1 MRRFADVRMAA
12 GALIFLLAAAAPAS
26 ALLCGD
32 GVLDLL
38 EQCDDDNLTPGDGCD
53 SICICELTGTWA
65 ALSGATL
72 TIVEST
78 AGLLSGTTYTPGSP
92 AGATPI
98 GGARVATAVT
108 LIAGPSLAGVA
119 TSCGTVAF
127 VPSGSMTRV
136 RPSYCGDGTVQAGEQ
151 CDDGNVVNGDGC
163 NADCTT
169 PVCGNGIKETG
180 ETCDDGNVTSG
191 DGCSSACLFEGCSAT
206 GTWKSALF
214 PAASLTLVED
224 DAGFISGLFHK
235 GSPGSAREIIG
246 SRDGAKLKLFLPSN
260 ISFSGVQKSCDKL
273 VVRAIPLHRERS
285 TYCGDGAV
293 QAAEACDD
301 GNFANADACDV
312 TCLGSGSAACGDG
325 QLDSGEQCD
334 DGNATNHD
342 ACKRDCSF
350 NVCGDGVLRVGVEAC
365 DDGNTVGGDGCSAD
379 CSALAVDALPSTVVG
394 GPTLAV
400 ATGGVATPDDPVET
414 SVAVPAGTTTG
425 LVSINEAPAPDAPAL
440 GRLSLG
446 TRVDVDVLGVTP
458 APTVDHPL
466 VLRFRLDAS
475 EIPEGQDES
484 SITVSKD
491 GVPIPDCPA
500 LPTACVAQRIR
511 ESDGDVTL
519 VIETLT
525 ASQWSFSTSVCPSS
539 PDPGCEPADP
549 TRARLSV
556 KSAARPRITY
566 KWKGFAPVDKGDF
579 GDPTD
584 ANGYTLCMYDPDGI
598 ATQAAAPPAGTC
610 GPKPCWKETKVGWK
624 YGTSTGTP
632 QGVAKL
638 RLKAGIVGKPAVLV
652 KAHGDSLV
660 VPALPL
666 MLPVAAQVRSADG
679 ACYGAAFSTPSKNDP
694 TQFNAKGD

>member
-1 MRRFADVRMAA
+1 
-12 GALIFLLAAAAPAS
+12 
-26 ALLCGD
+26 
-32 GVLDLL
+32 
-38 EQCDDDNLTPGDGCD
+38 
-53 SICICELTGTWA
+53 
-65 ALSGATL
+65 
-72 TIVEST
+72 
-78 AGLLSGTTYTPGSP
+78 
-92 AGATPI
+92 
-98 GGARVATAVT
+98 
-108 LIAGPSLAGVA
+108 
-119 TSCGTVAF
+119 
-127 VPSGSMTRV
+127 MTRV

-169 PVCGNGIKETG
+169 PVCGNGIKEMG

-206 GTWKSALF
+206 GTWKSAIF

-224 DAGFISGLFHK
+224 GAGFISGVFHK

-293 QAAEACDD
+293 QAGETCDD

-334 DGNATNHD
+334 DGNATNRRRVQ
-342 ACKRDCSF
+342 ARLQLQRLRRRRAARRRR
-350 NVCGDGVLRVGVEAC
+350 GVRRRQYGR
-365 DDGNTVGGDGCSAD
+365 TVTAARPTAARSR
-379 CSALAVDALPSTVVG
+379 STRSRPPSVG
-394 GPTLAV
+394 GPTLDV

-414 SVAVPAGTTTG
+414 TVAVPAGTTTG
-425 LVSINEAPAPDAPAL
+425 LVAINEAPAPDAPAL

-466 VLRFRLDAS
+466 VLRFRLDRVRDPRRS
-475 EIPEGQDES
+475 GRELDHRLEGRRADPRLS
-484 SITVSKD
+484 
-491 GVPIPDCPA
+491 GA
-500 LPTACVAQRIR
+500 PTACVAQRIR

-525 ASQWSFSTSVCPSS
+525 ASQWSFSTSICPSS

-549 TRARLSV
+549 TRARLGV
-556 KSAARPRITY
+556 KAAARPRITY

-584 ANGYTLCMYDPDGI
+584 ENGYTLCMYDPDGI

-610 GPKPCWKETKVGWK
+610 GAKPCWKETKVGWK

-632 QGVAKL
+632 QGVAKI
-638 RLKAGIVGKPAVLV
+638 RLKAGIVGKPAVW
-652 KAHGDSLV
+652 
-660 VPALPL
+660 
-666 MLPVAAQVRSADG
+666 
-679 ACYGAAFSTPSKNDP
+679 
-694 TQFNAKGD
+694 